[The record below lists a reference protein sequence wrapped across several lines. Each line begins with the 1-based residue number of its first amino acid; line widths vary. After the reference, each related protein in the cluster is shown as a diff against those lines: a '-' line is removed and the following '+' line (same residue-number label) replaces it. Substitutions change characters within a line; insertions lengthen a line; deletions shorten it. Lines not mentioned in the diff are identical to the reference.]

1 MSKVYVLKY
10 HYNQYDQLDGYT
22 VAIWKNRPDFHKIK
36 EWFEQEVDYSEGS
49 PESYA
54 RGFRKTN
61 SSADAVYGM
70 LARGEEVSEFDSGG
84 DILEVVEEI
93 LL

>member
-36 EWFEQEVDYSEGS
+36 EWFEQEVDYIEGS

-61 SSADAVYGM
+61 TSADAVYGM
-70 LARGEEVSEFDSGG
+70 LARGEEVSEFDRGG